1 MFIYILVGVAL
12 VQTVGGLL
20 QGNNHPATT
29 SSPDGT
35 ALHQTLGL
43 LVVEL
48 DKRVVELDKRVVE
61 LDKRVVELDKRV
73 VELDKRVVELDKRV
87 VELDKRVVEL
97 DKRVVELDKGVN
109 DLQNK
114 VAAMESE
121 RHQYVE
127 KTTQL
132 EQALSTER
140 LRVES
145 LQQVLDGHD
154 VSLASILS
162 ENSLQKNATM
172 LLNSTVSSLL
182 FEHEDLRSNFEYM
195 KSKWFSL

>member
-1 MFIYILVGVAL
+1 MLLNFFIRVAL
-12 VQTVGGLL
+12 VQTVWGTL
-20 QGNNHPATT
+20 QNNNHPATT

-35 ALHQTLGL
+35 VLHQTLGL
-43 LVVEL
+43 L
-48 DKRVVELDKRVVE
+48 
-61 LDKRVVELDKRV
+61 
-73 VELDKRVVELDKRV
+73 
-87 VELDKRVVEL
+87 VVEL

-145 LQQVLDGHD
+145 LQQV
-154 VSLASILS
+154 
-162 ENSLQKNATM
+162 NSRWT
-172 LLNSTVSSLL
+172 
-182 FEHEDLRSNFEYM
+182 
-195 KSKWFSL
+195 

>member
-1 MFIYILVGVAL
+1 MFVYILVGVAL

-43 LVVEL
+43 L
-48 DKRVVELDKRVVE
+48 
-61 LDKRVVELDKRV
+61 
-73 VELDKRVVELDKRV
+73 
-87 VELDKRVVEL
+87 VVEL

-145 LQQVLDGHD
+145 LQQVLDGHN

>member
-1 MFIYILVGVAL
+1 MFVYILVGVAL

-43 LVVEL
+43 L
-48 DKRVVELDKRVVE
+48 
-61 LDKRVVELDKRV
+61 V

>member
-1 MFIYILVGVAL
+1 MFVYILVGVAL

-35 ALHQTLGL
+35 VLHQTLGL

-61 LDKRVVELDKRV
+61 LE
-73 VELDKRVVELDKRV
+73 
-87 VELDKRVVEL
+87 
-97 DKRVVELDKGVN
+97 KGVN

-145 LQQVLDGHD
+145 LQQVLDGHN

>member
-1 MFIYILVGVAL
+1 MFVYILVGVAL
-12 VQTVGGLL
+12 VQTVGGLF
-20 QGNNHPATT
+20 QGTNQVATT

-48 DKRVVELDKRVVE
+48 DKRVVELDKR
-61 LDKRVVELDKRV
+61 
-73 VELDKRVVELDKRV
+73 
-87 VELDKRVVEL
+87 
-97 DKRVVELDKGVN
+97 VN

-145 LQQVLDGHD
+145 LQQVLDGHN

-162 ENSLQKNATM
+162 ENSLQKNDTM
-172 LLNSTVSSLL
+172 LLNSTV
-182 FEHEDLRSNFEYM
+182 
-195 KSKWFSL
+195 

>member
-1 MFIYILVGVAL
+1 MQVKVWGTASIPAMFVYILVGVAL

-43 LVVEL
+43 LVM
-48 DKRVVELDKRVVE
+48 
-61 LDKRVVELDKRV
+61 
-73 VELDKRVVELDKRV
+73 
-87 VELDKRVVEL
+87 EL

-145 LQQVLDGHD
+145 VQQVLDGHN

-172 LLNSTVSSLL
+172 LLNFTVSSLL
-182 FEHEDLRSNFEYM
+182 LEHEDLRSNFEYM
-195 KSKWFSL
+195 KSK

>member
-1 MFIYILVGVAL
+1 MFVYILVGVAL

-48 DKRVVELDKRVVE
+48 DKRVVELDKV
-61 LDKRVVELDKRV
+61 
-73 VELDKRVVELDKRV
+73 
-87 VELDKRVVEL
+87 
-97 DKRVVELDKGVN
+97 VN

-154 VSLASILS
+154 VSLASILL

>member
-48 DKRVVELDKRVVE
+48 DKRVVELDKV
-61 LDKRVVELDKRV
+61 
-73 VELDKRVVELDKRV
+73 
-87 VELDKRVVEL
+87 
-97 DKRVVELDKGVN
+97 VN

-154 VSLASILS
+154 VSLASILL